1 MESNKIA
8 TNNKLENEIFED
20 ELQLSLEKI
29 CGFLYN
35 GVTNKTLSIQ
45 ENEYNCHGIWCETCP
60 FNNVEA
66 FKDFLEVFRED
77 RKYHNYG
84 FGK

>member
-8 TNNKLENEIFED
+8 TENEINED

-29 CGFLYN
+29 CGFLYYRA
-35 GVTNKTLSIQ
+35 TNK
-45 ENEYNCHGIWCETCP
+45 YNCNGINCITCP

-84 FGK
+84 FDK

>member
-8 TNNKLENEIFED
+8 TNNKLENEIIED

-45 ENEYNCHGIWCETCP
+45 ENEYTCDGINCSTCP
-60 FNNVEA
+60 FNNVET
-66 FKDFLEVFRED
+66 FKDFLEVFRRD
-77 RKYHNYG
+77 RGYHNYC
-84 FGK
+84 FDK